1 VRLPLV
7 HRPPPQAAAG
17 QDHLLEDTMT
27 LAMPDSDESR
37 ALPPGY
43 PAYAGYA
50 DGGIGDQPNAAR
62 IAAAFPSAHHLS
74 IALSASHDADCLDVE
89 PRAASPADVVS
100 WLTRQRKRGLVRPA
114 LYASVSTMRGSILPI
129 GRALGLSVRLW
140 TAHYGQGE
148 HICGPKTCGE
158 LTVDADGTQ
167 WTDAYRTPSGAV
179 VDMSVLADDF
189 FGTPVPPT
197 AWVFG
202 AVRGLKAVPGHTS
215 VLLSWSAPADP
226 APAPVAHYQVTIRKD
241 GQDVKSYPR
250 DVPRTGTAQVWQGG
264 SLTPGTTYE
273 VLVRAVTADV
283 NGHASPW
290 AAVTF
295 TTGHG

>member
-1 VRLPLV
+1 V
-7 HRPPPQAAAG
+7 A
-17 QDHLLEDTMT
+17 DLEDTMT
-27 LAMPDSDESR
+27 LAMPDSDESH

-43 PAYAGYA
+43 PAYAGYV

-62 IAAAFPSAHHLS
+62 IATAFPSAHHLS
-74 IALSASHDADCLDVE
+74 IALFAHDDADALDVE
-89 PRAASPADVVS
+89 PQAASPSDVQGWV
-100 WLTRQRKRGLVRPA
+100 TRQHVRGIVRPCI
-114 LYASVSTMRGSILPI
+114 YASVSAMKNEILPLVR
-129 GRALGLSVRLW
+129 GWLPGSVRLW

-158 LTVDADGTQ
+158 LSIDADGTQ

-189 FGTPVPPT
+189 FGTPEPPS

-226 APAPVAHYQVTIRKD
+226 APAPVAHYQVTVRKD
-241 GQDVKSYPR
+241 GEDVKSYPR
-250 DVPRTGTAQVWQGG
+250 DVPKAGSAQSWQGG

-283 NGHASPW
+283 NGHGSPW